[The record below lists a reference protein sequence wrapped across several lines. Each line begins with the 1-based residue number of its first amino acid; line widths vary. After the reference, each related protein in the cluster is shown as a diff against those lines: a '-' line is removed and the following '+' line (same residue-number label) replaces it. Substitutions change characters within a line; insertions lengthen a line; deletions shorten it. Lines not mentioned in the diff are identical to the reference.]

1 MKSLHGTKTADNLS
15 KAFAGESQARNRYTF
30 YAKLAEKENQNLL
43 SEVFLE
49 TADNERAHAK
59 VFFDFLIKGLGK
71 SEINVNTQY
80 PVGYGTNSENLLY
93 AAEGEKME
101 WGTAYPS
108 FSDIA
113 AQEGF
118 PEIAAAFTNIASIEK
133 THEKRFLDFKTLI
146 DSGKLYSNDTETA
159 WECRNCGFIFFGK
172 TAPKV
177 CPVCKYPEGYFKRN
191 S

>member
-1 MKSLHGTKTADNLS
+1 MKSLQGTKTADNLS
-15 KAFAGESQARNRYTF
+15 KAFAGESQARSRYTF
-30 YAKLAEKENQNLL
+30 YAKLAENENQNLL
-43 SEVFLE
+43 SEIFLE

-71 SEINVNTQY
+71 SEINVNTEY
-80 PVGYGTNSENLLY
+80 PIGYGTNSENLLY

-108 FSDIA
+108 FAETA

-133 THEKRFLDFKTLI
+133 THEKRFLDYKVLI
-146 DSGKLYSNDTETA
+146 DSGKLYSNDTEIA
-159 WECRNCGFIFFGK
+159 WKCRNCGFIFFGLS
-172 TAPKV
+172 APKV
-177 CPVCKYPEGYFKRN
+177 CPVCKYVEGYFERH
-191 S
+191 

>member
-1 MKSLHGTKTADNLS
+1 MTNLQSSKTADNLA

-30 YAKLAEKENQNLL
+30 YAKLAEKENQILL
-43 SEVFLE
+43 SDVFTE

-59 VFFDFLIKGLGK
+59 VFFDFLIQGLGK

-80 PVGYGTNSENLLY
+80 PIAYGTNSENLLY

-108 FSDIA
+108 FADIA
-113 AQEGF
+113 KQEGF
-118 PEIAAAFTNIASIEK
+118 PEISAAFTNIASIEK
-133 THEKRFLDFKTLI
+133 THEKRFLDYKTLL
-146 DSGKLYSNDTETA
+146 DSGKLYSNDIETA
-159 WECRNCGFIFFGK
+159 WKCINCGFIFFGK

-177 CPVCKYPEGYFKRN
+177 CPVCRYVEGYFKRE
-191 S
+191 